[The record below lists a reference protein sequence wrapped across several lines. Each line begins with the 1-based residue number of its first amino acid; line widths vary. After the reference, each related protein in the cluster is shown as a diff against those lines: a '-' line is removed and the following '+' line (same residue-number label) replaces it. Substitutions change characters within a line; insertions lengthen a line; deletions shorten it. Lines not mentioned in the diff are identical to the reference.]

1 MMQDPGLMWL
11 AGTTIAVSVFLV
23 TLLSTDT
30 AILLL
35 IISMLLSPEFSLAQV
50 PGRSVV
56 VRLDDLLLGV
66 IFLTWLGKLAI
77 NKQLGVIRATPL
89 NAPLALL
96 IVACLASTMWGMV
109 EGTVKHP
116 LGATFYVV
124 KYIEYLLLYFMVA
137 NIIQREEQV
146 RLFWRAMLITA
157 VIVTV
162 CAYVQLMQHGIAYR
176 VSAPFEGK
184 PEPNTL
190 AGYLLLMM
198 AMCSGLALHAPRAP
212 YRLLM
217 FGLVVFMFPPFLFTY
232 SRGAYLA
239 FIVVYLA
246 LCVLSKRY
254 KPLLIFGLVIG
265 AFAARTMLPA
275 TVYQRV
281 ASTFD
286 PRSGVEVVG
295 GARLAAS
302 PAARVIVY
310 RYVWEKWLERPLLG
324 FGVTGIGFVDS
335 QYALII
341 GELGL
346 LGLGAF
352 IWLWWRIWGI
362 AYRAF
367 VTVTEPFAQGLSLGF
382 VAGFAGLLVLSF
394 AGNVFIIVRIMEP
407 FWCLAAMVML
417 IPAFHAAQ
425 PKAV

>member
-1 MMQDPGLMWL
+1 MQDPGLIWL
-11 AGTTIAVSVFLV
+11 AGITIAVSVFLV

-35 IISMLLSPEFSLAQV
+35 IVSMLLSPEFSLAQV

-77 NKQLGVIRATPL
+77 NKQLGVVRATPL
-89 NAPLALL
+89 NAPLGLL

-109 EGTVKHP
+109 NGTVTHP
-116 LGATFYVV
+116 LAGTFYVI
-124 KYIEYLLLYFMVA
+124 KYIEYFLLYFMVA
-137 NIIQREEQV
+137 NVIHREEQV

-162 CAYVQLMQHGIAYR
+162 CAYVQIAQHGIVYR

-198 AMCSGLALHAPRAP
+198 AACSGLALHAASTA
-212 YRLLM
+212 YRVLM
-217 FGLVVFMFPPFLFTY
+217 AALVVFMFPPFLFTY

-239 FIVVYLA
+239 FIVVYLV

-254 KPLLIFGLVIG
+254 KPFLIVGLIIG
-265 AFAARTMLPA
+265 VFAARTMLPPS
-275 TVYQRV
+275 VYERI

-286 PRSGVEVVG
+286 PRSSVEVG

-310 RYVWEKWLERPLLG
+310 RYVWEKWLERPVLG

-335 QYALII
+335 QFALII

-346 LGLGAF
+346 LGIGAF
-352 IWLWWRIWGI
+352 VWLWWRIWGI
-362 AYRAF
+362 GYRAF
-367 VTVTEPFAQGLSLGF
+367 VTVTEPFAQGLTLGF
-382 VAGFAGLLVLSF
+382 MAGFAGLLVLSF

-417 IPAFHAAQ
+417 IPAFHDA
-425 PKAV
+425 